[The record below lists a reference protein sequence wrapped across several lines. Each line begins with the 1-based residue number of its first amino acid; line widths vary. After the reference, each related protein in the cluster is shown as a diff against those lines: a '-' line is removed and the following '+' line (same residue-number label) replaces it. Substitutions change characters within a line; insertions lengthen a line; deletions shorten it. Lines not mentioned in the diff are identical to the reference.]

1 VSQPLIDTVP
11 ERGSLEELPLP
22 VLLLRLYRRRT
33 SGTLSVSREG
43 GEKRI
48 VLRDGVPVMA
58 ESNLPSESLGVML
71 MDAGRIT
78 RDDYAR
84 VVEAVRT
91 RRCKEGAALLGLGL
105 VAPRDLYEA
114 LKQQVRRRLLDCLGW
129 PRGNFALEVGAGPVE
144 DATAFRCDP
153 IPLVQEAIAIHWSP
167 ATLRAQLGARLDAY
181 AIATPRTEALV
192 SRLFR
197 DSDVDAFVAGLGGDA
212 SLAMQLDALHAPT
225 ALAAV
230 WVLDALGALAYRDR
244 PATDAAED
252 GTGTPDR
259 PEIEIFVRDAGA
271 AAEPRIEAPQ
281 PAARGSAKSRAAAD
295 AKLEA
300 LRKEILALHESL
312 GERDHYQ
319 LLGVARGANAAA
331 VRRAYVSAAKR
342 FHPDALARL
351 GLLELRGVAETVFS
365 RIAEAHET
373 LADPERRRDYDRAQE
388 GAEDLD
394 VARVVQAEALFRKA
408 EILLRAGN
416 FGGALEFLRPAVAMW
431 PNECAYQSALGWA
444 LYKKAPPDQ
453 KSAREHLERA
463 VAIDRD
469 DAVAHFRLSVVLR
482 ALGEKDAAAA
492 ALARAKQLDPKV
504 RS

>member
-1 VSQPLIDTVP
+1 MSQPPIDTVP
-11 ERGSLEELPLP
+11 ERGSLDDLPLP

-33 SGTLSVSREG
+33 SGMLRVSREG

-71 MDAGRIT
+71 MDAGRIS

-84 VVEAVRT
+84 VVEAVRK

-105 VAPRDLYEA
+105 VAPRELYEA

-129 PRGNFALEVGAGPVE
+129 PRGDFALETGDAPVE

-153 IPLVQEAIAIHWSP
+153 IPLVQEAVAIHWSP
-167 ATLRAQLGARLDAY
+167 AVLRGQLGAKLDAY
-181 AIATPRTEALV
+181 AIATPRTDALA

-197 DSDVDAFVAGLGGDA
+197 DADVDAFLAGLGGDA
-212 SLAMQLDALHAPT
+212 SLAVQLDALRAPT

-244 PATDAAED
+244 PASADTDD
-252 GTGTPDR
+252 GAGTHDG
-259 PEIEIFVRDAGA
+259 PEIEIVVRGA
-271 AAEPRIEAPQ
+271 SAADEPRIEAVQ
-281 PAARGSAKSRAAAD
+281 PAARGSAKSAAAAD

-300 LRKEILALHESL
+300 LRKEILTLHETL
-312 GERDHYQ
+312 DGRDHYQ
-319 LLGVARGANAAA
+319 LLGIPRDADAAA

-351 GLLELRGVAETVFS
+351 GLRELRDVAETVFS
-365 RIAEAHET
+365 RIAAAHET
-373 LADPERRRDYDRAQE
+373 LADAERRRDYDRGQE

-431 PNECAYQSALGWA
+431 PDECAYQSALGWA
-444 LYKKAPPDQ
+444 LYKKSPSDP

-469 DAVAHFRLSVVLR
+469 DAVAHFRLGVVLR
-482 ALGEKDAAAA
+482 ALGEKDAAEA
-492 ALARAKQLDPKV
+492 ALARAKQLDPKA
-504 RS
+504 RA